1 MASLDTVSCQDVKSQ
16 SLNTTSGNTPGNR
29 TLEETKL
36 TQRSAQPCSQKR
48 KKKEKEKHHTPKH
61 HNWQGKDPANFALQT
76 TAHQNPSSFPKPWLQ
91 PHDNDVT
98 EKMHHWAWQLTVTI
112 YILSNILTHNL

>member
-48 KKKEKEKHHTPKH
+48 KKKRKRKAPHPKTPQLAGEGPSKLCI
-61 HNWQGKDPANFALQT
+61 ANN
-76 TAHQNPSSFPKPWLQ
+76 AHQNPSSFPKP
-91 PHDNDVT
+91 
-98 EKMHHWAWQLTVTI
+98 
-112 YILSNILTHNL
+112 